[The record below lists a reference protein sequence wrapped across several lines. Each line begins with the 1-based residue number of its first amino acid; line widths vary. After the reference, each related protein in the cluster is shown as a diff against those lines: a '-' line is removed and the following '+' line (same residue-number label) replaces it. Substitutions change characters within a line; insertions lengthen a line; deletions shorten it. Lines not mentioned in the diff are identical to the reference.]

1 MRHPE
6 DDLQAAV
13 AELLDMLGWLY
24 CHVPNGGKRN
34 LREAARLKRMGVKA
48 GIPDV
53 LIFEPVVHTV
63 SGSVTGFGLA
73 LELKIKPNRPTPEQI
88 ATLAALHERGWGMRV
103 CYSMDDV
110 MEALHCVR
118 PLNGRR
124 I

>member
-53 LIFEPVVHTV
+53 LIFEPTIH
-63 SGSVTGFGLA
+63 GHGLA
-73 LELKIKPNRPTPEQI
+73 IELKVKPNRVTPEQL
-88 ATLAALHERGWGMRV
+88 ATMKALGERGWAWQP
-103 CYSMDDV
+103 CYSMSDV